1 MRREAGRG
9 ALSVASVA
17 FSLSHDTLRP
27 VLSTASTQRGHHPA
41 PPVVLL
47 LLSIPLP
54 TPHVPFYRYHQTSH
68 RPTHTPHL
76 RKHTRRTTYLTNP
89 NLRTHPK
96 CDPKVS
102 SNVPSG
108 RGEYHFANGDT
119 YDGEWVA
126 GAIHGR
132 GTYTSKAGGWKYV
145 GGFDQGVRNGQGYM
159 VWQNGARRDGVWCAG
174 AMVRVTAAGGKE
186 PSIFVE
192 RRTGSSEA
200 Q

>member
-1 MRREAGRG
+1 M
-9 ALSVASVA
+9 S
-17 FSLSHDTLRP
+17 
-27 VLSTASTQRGHHPA
+27 Q
-41 PPVVLL
+41 
-47 LLSIPLP
+47 
-54 TPHVPFYRYHQTSH
+54 
-68 RPTHTPHL
+68 
-76 RKHTRRTTYLTNP
+76 
-89 NLRTHPK
+89 
-96 CDPKVS
+96 
-102 SNVPSG
+102 NVPSG

-159 VWQNGARRDGVWCAG
+159 VWQNGARRDGVWRAG
-174 AMVRVTAAGGKE
+174 AMLTVTAAGGKE

-192 RRTGSSEA
+192 RRTGSGEA